1 MKNLKT
7 VLKTNKQE
15 YLTNLI
21 NFLLYFAVMTSH
33 VFIPLLG
40 AELGATDFEVGLVV
54 CAYGIAFLASSLF
67 FGWKSDSLGRLRFVR
82 YGLLVASLA
91 FLMQIVAHNLFLLT
105 VSRFCVGFT
114 LGIVTSALLAY
125 VYESV
130 GHLGKFSSYG
140 SLGWIF
146 GSVGAGLLKE
156 YSLLF
161 AVSSIL
167 SLAAFFLTFWLRE
180 TEGGYKAATPKL
192 LSVVHTSFRIYLAI
206 FLRHLGAQAV
216 WTIFPL
222 YLVWLGA
229 DKFWVGLLNSINFGV
244 QTIVMRYLDK
254 FEAAKVFAF
263 GQVVSILVFLAYA
276 LATGYKQLIV
286 AQVALGVSWSCLYV
300 GALWLVLRSGEK
312 KGTASGLFQSTL
324 NLCNVLGPFI
334 GGAIAQVYG
343 YRGAMYFAVAIGL
356 AGMFTSLPAKK
367 TSKEVL

>member
-1 MKNLKT
+1 MKNLRID
-7 VLKTNKQE
+7 LKTNKQE
-15 YLTNLI
+15 LLTNLI

-33 VFIPLLG
+33 LFVPLLG

-54 CAYGIAFLASSLF
+54 CAYGISFLLSSLF

-82 YGLLVASLA
+82 YGLLATALA
-91 FLMQIVAHNLFLLT
+91 FLSQILAHNLFLLT
-105 VSRFCVGFT
+105 VSRFCVGFA

-156 YSLLF
+156 YNLLF
-161 AVSSIL
+161 LVSTTL
-167 SLAAFFLTFWLRE
+167 SLVAFVLTFLLKE
-180 TEGGYKAATPKL
+180 SDGGYRAASPKI
-192 LSVVHTSFRIYLAI
+192 LSVVHTNFRIYLAI
-206 FLRHLGAQAV
+206 FLRHFGAQAV

-229 DKFWVGLLNSINFGV
+229 DKFWVGLLSSINFGV
-244 QTIVMRYLDK
+244 QTVVMRYLDK

-263 GQVVSILVFLAYA
+263 GQIISILVFLAYA
-276 LATGYKQLIV
+276 LASDYKQLVIV
-286 AQVALGVSWSCLYV
+286 QIALGISWSCLYV
-300 GALWLVLRSGEK
+300 GALLLVLRSGEE

-324 NLCNVLGPFI
+324 NLCNVVGPFV
-334 GGAIAQVYG
+334 GGAIAQLYG
-343 YRGAMYFAVAIGL
+343 YRGAMYFAVAIGVT
-356 AGMFTSLPAKK
+356 GMLTSLPTKK
-367 TSKEVL
+367 SS